1 MQNIVR
7 KTLIFVLMLLVPLL
21 VLGCTTQA
29 NTESLDGESNVVNL
43 TSGTNPIVIGDVSN
57 RIDEVTAFWQPL
69 ANYLAAE
76 LDEYGITHGIV
87 RVAPDLNTM
96 SEWLESGEVDLYIDS
111 SYPSS
116 IVNSASQGRPILR
129 HWRDFVEE
137 YHSVF
142 FTVQENGI
150 TTLEDLRG
158 EIIAYDRPFST
169 SGYFLPTVYLLQN
182 GFDVIEVD
190 EVNSSINS
198 SEIGYV
204 FANDDINVINW
215 VIAGRA
221 NVGVTNNFEYAK
233 IPEETRDRLL
243 IIAETDPI
251 PNQIISVSPQV
262 EQDLIEATT
271 TVLMDMENNESGK
284 TVLEAIETRRFDNLP
299 GGRDA
304 FEAQINEMLEIIG
317 GGQ

>member
-1 MQNIVR
+1 
-7 KTLIFVLMLLVPLL
+7 
-21 VLGCTTQA
+21 
-29 NTESLDGESNVVNL
+29 
-43 TSGTNPIVIGDVSN
+43 
-57 RIDEVTAFWQPL
+57 
-69 ANYLAAE
+69 
-76 LDEYGITHGIV
+76 
-87 RVAPDLNTM
+87 
-96 SEWLESGEVDLYIDS
+96 
-111 SYPSS
+111 
-116 IVNSASQGRPILR
+116 
-129 HWRDFVEE
+129 
-137 YHSVF
+137 
-142 FTVQENGI
+142 
-150 TTLEDLRG
+150 
-158 EIIAYDRPFST
+158 
-169 SGYFLPTVYLLQN
+169 LPTVYLLQN